1 MRRAA
6 SILAA
11 LLAAS
16 ASAAVNPW
24 QNLGKNWY
32 TPAKISL
39 TESYAW
45 QVADTSGD
53 IAEITYTQTDNGT
66 FINNADEVI
75 ATMKSSV
82 VSLFRNVAGLSNQIA
97 ANARALELADQ
108 KFDALA
114 ERLDD
119 AFTEVF
125 GSLQELEIK
134 KDEGSAGKRLRVS
147 SIDKGRLTLV
157 GNVGNFDPDGK
168 SIETASDGK
177 AQIRGFSG
185 SKDGAI
191 PVSVKGDR
199 LSWFTLI
206 NAADDESIQ
215 FAPDE
220 ANNKPFAGTL
230 SLAGWKYHGTVNG
243 EDGFCEDSLWDLLTG
258 VKQEGSHRVLTWFNG
273 GKLHYTKIGAPKG
286 ETGKFLKAKEDG
298 VEWSAA
304 VSEVKAEEGSAV
316 KAETD
321 AETGGVTLSFENP
334 GVEVAGTQGA
344 SQSGAKLKFEGNA
357 DTAVRTTVVKDGDT
371 VKVQIGVYYR

>member
-39 TESYAW
+39 TESYTW

-97 ANARALELADQ
+97 TNARALELADQ

-134 KDEGSAGKRLRVS
+134 KDEGSAGKKLRVS

-157 GNVGNFDPDGK
+157 GNVGSFDPDGK

-185 SKDGAI
+185 SIDGSI
-191 PVSVKGDR
+191 PVSLKGEEI
-199 LSWFTLI
+199 SWYSLI
-206 NAADDESIQ
+206 NAGDGKSLVFNLDE
-215 FAPDE
+215 D
-220 ANNKPFAGTL
+220 KPFAGTL
-230 SLAGWKYHGTVNG
+230 SLAGWESHGTVNG

-258 VKQEGSHRVLTWFNG
+258 VKQESSHRVLTWFDG

-286 ETGKFLKAKEDG
+286 ETGKFLKAKEGG

-304 VSEVKAEEGSAV
+304 VSEVKAEAGSAV

-321 AETGGVTLSFENP
+321 EETGGVTLSFENP

-357 DTAVRTTVVKDGDT
+357 DTAVRTTVSKDGDT

>member
-11 LLAAS
+11 LLAA
-16 ASAAVNPW
+16 ATCAAAVNPW
-24 QNLGKNWY
+24 QNLGEGWY
-32 TPAKISL
+32 APKKINVSDRY
-39 TESYAW
+39 SW
-45 QVADTSGD
+45 QVADTSGETHIID
-53 IAEITYTQTDNGT
+53 FTYSDEG

-75 ATMKSSV
+75 KTMKSSV
-82 VSLFRNVAGLSNQIA
+82 ASLFRNVAGLSNQIA
-97 ANARALELADQ
+97 NNARALELADQ
-108 KFDALA
+108 KFEALA
-114 ERLDD
+114 ERLDS

-134 KDEGSAGKRLRVS
+134 KDEGSAGKTLRVS
-147 SIDKGRLTLV
+147 SIEKGRLTLV

-177 AQIRGFSG
+177 ARVKGFSG
-185 SKDGAI
+185 SIDGSI
-191 PVSVKGDR
+191 PVSLQGEEIAWHSLISAGDGK
-199 LSWFTLI
+199 SIVF
-206 NAADDESIQ
+206 NHDE
-215 FAPDE
+215 D
-220 ANNKPFAGTL
+220 KPFAGTL
-230 SLAGWKYHGTVNG
+230 SLAGWEDHGTLNG
-243 EDGFCEDSLWDLLTG
+243 VEGYCADSLWDLLTG
-258 VKQEGSHRVLTWFNG
+258 VKSEGSHRVLTWFDG
-273 GKLHYTKIGAPKG
+273 GKLHYTKIGAPTG
-286 ETGKFLKAKEDG
+286 ETGKFLQAKEGG

-357 DTAVRTTVVKDGDT
+357 NTAVRTTVVKDGDT